1 MAYFEFV
8 ATYYE
13 FIETQVF
20 TDLVNELLTDDEYRE
35 LQAFLVKSPKG
46 GDVIPGGNGLRKLR
60 WRSAST
66 GKRGG
71 YRVIYYHVALIQQIR
86 MLLIYKKGRQE
97 NLTRDQIKILVKLMK
112 SWEE

>member
-1 MAYFEFV
+1 M

-13 FIETQVF
+13 FVETQVF
-20 TDLVNELLTDDEYRE
+20 TDLVNEFLTDDEYRE
-35 LQAFLVKSPKG
+35 LQAFLVDSPKA
-46 GDVIPGGNGLRKLR
+46 GDAIPGGNGLRKLR
-60 WRSAST
+60 WKSANA

-86 MLLIYKKGRQE
+86 MLLIYKKGRQD
-97 NLTRDQIKILVKLMK
+97 NLTPDQVKTLVNLMK